1 MLFAILINHYHCQTL
16 CEDST
21 SLQWLADDLCKRIKD
36 LHNLLL
42 KTTLISGSK
51 ALLLSKRIWRP
62 KRLNRVCIIADSKV
76 RETQG
81 IHTQ

>member
-21 SLQWLADDLCKRIKD
+21 PLQRLANDLCKGIKD
-36 LHNLLL
+36 LDNLLL
-42 KTTLISGSK
+42 KATLIPGSK
-51 ALLLSKRIWRP
+51 ALLLSKGIGRP
-62 KRLNRVCIIADSKV
+62 KCLDRACIIANSPV
-76 RETQG
+76 RQTQG